1 MKKQA
6 FKQVDVENDDMR
18 PEYDFANMTGGVRGK
33 YHEAYSAGHTVKI
46 HEADGTTVVQ
56 HFKLEEGAVVLAPDV
71 REYFSDSEAV
81 NQVLRA
87 LIALIPQ
94 KRETIAKT

>member
-1 MKKQA
+1 MKKQT
-6 FKQVDVENDDMR
+6 FEQVDMENNDMR

-33 YHEAYSAGHTVKI
+33 YHEAYYAGHTVKI

-56 HFKLEEGAVVLAPDV
+56 HFTLEEGTVVLAPDV
-71 REYFSDSEAV
+71 REYFPDSGSV
-81 NQVLRA
+81 NEVLRA

-94 KRETIAKT
+94 KREMKAS